1 MADRYTNE
9 QREQIKEISDAFESL
24 ARREDVDYR
33 HHDANNN
40 LNLDQLLNYWKYRVK
55 VFASKKSTLRAP
67 PGKLSA
73 IIENLEKVQDALNR
87 LLSDIPSDE
96 SADDYLDGN
105 LRKINGELS
114 TNQSQRLN
122 RQGQTESL
130 SDEFN
135 ELYWKHIP
143 DDFSVREIVKEIKVE
158 RLETTL
164 TGKADLE
171 EAYHKSE
178 KVVLNSLKRMRTV
191 CGIGVALLIAIA
203 AAGAIAFQTPLPFQT
218 TLPINLLILLYC
230 SVEIRRYL
238 IDAKNRDLCRVR
250 LREFNTLPPLPSV
263 DAPMHGEIV
272 KSWYHAFNK
281 LDDKDLTWADIV
293 KPILNRFLNPSPGN

>member
-1 MADRYTNE
+1 MVDRYTSE
-9 QREQIKEISDAFESL
+9 QRKQIREISSAFESL

-33 HHDANNN
+33 QHDANAN
-40 LNLDQLLNYWKYRVK
+40 LNLDQLLDYWKYRVK
-55 VFASKKSTLRAP
+55 VFASKKHALCAP

-73 IIENLEKVQDALNR
+73 IIENLGNVKDALEQ
-87 LLSDIPSDE
+87 LLSDIPPHE
-96 SADDYLDGN
+96 SADNYLDSN

-114 TNQSQRLN
+114 TNQSQRSYQ
-122 RQGQTESL
+122 QGQRGSL

-135 ELYWKHIP
+135 ELYWQHIP
-143 DDFSVREIVKEIKVE
+143 DDFSVKEIVKEIRVE
-158 RLETTL
+158 KLETTL
-164 TGKADLE
+164 TGGADLE

-178 KVVLNSLKRMRTV
+178 RVVLQSLKRMRTV
-191 CGIGVALLIAIA
+191 CGIGIVLLVVIA
-203 AAGAIAFQTPLPFQT
+203 ATSAVAFKNPLPFQT

-250 LREFNTLPPLPSV
+250 LREFNALPPMLPV
-263 DAPMHGEIV
+263 DTPVHGEIV

-293 KPILNRFLNPSPGN
+293 KPILNRFLNPSQGN